1 VGLPEDGFTEPSPT
15 CAHGE
20 GHPGGV
26 EAEAISEATV
36 IEHLKDFFWLIVILY
51 IMAWSSSN

>member
-1 VGLPEDGFTEPSPT
+1 VVGALPRGDADIGW
-15 CAHGE
+15 
-20 GHPGGV
+20 V
-26 EAEAISEATV
+26 EAAAISEATV